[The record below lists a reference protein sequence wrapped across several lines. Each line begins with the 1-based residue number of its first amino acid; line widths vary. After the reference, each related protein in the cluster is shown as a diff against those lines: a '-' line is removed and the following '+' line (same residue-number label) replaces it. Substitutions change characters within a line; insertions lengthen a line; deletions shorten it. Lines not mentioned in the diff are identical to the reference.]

1 MIRTL
6 LLGLGLIT
14 ALASSAPSSALA
26 QGDDKTV
33 HGPLILIHPWAR
45 AVASPA
51 VKNSAAFLTI
61 ENKGPADRL
70 IGVSGDIANKLELH
84 TMVREGGV
92 MKMREV
98 QAMDI
103 PANGKLELKP
113 GGMHLM
119 LIGLKD
125 GLKDG
130 QKFPLTLKFEKAGE
144 VKLTFTA
151 EKPGHHHHDHAG
163 HKH

>member
-6 LLGLGLIT
+6 LHRLGLFA
-14 ALASSAPSSALA
+14 ALALLAPTAALA
-26 QGDDKTV
+26 HGEDKTV
-33 HGPLILIHPWAR
+33 HGNLTLIHPWAR

-70 IGVSGDIANKLELH
+70 IGVSGDIAKKLELH
-84 TMVREGGV
+84 TMVREAGV
-92 MKMREV
+92 MRMREV

-113 GGMHLM
+113 GGLHLM

-144 VKLTFTA
+144 IKLTFTA